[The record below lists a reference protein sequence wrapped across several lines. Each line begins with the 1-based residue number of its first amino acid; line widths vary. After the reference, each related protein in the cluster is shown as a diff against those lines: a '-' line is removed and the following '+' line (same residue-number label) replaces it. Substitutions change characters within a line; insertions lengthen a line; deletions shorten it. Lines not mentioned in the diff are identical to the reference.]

1 LTDGCIIIHVDWRVD
16 FYTDE
21 DGNKPVKDFI
31 LKESKAAKAEIIHV
45 FKLLRINNVL
55 LGMPYVR
62 KIDKSGLRELRIRH
76 GSDLYRIPFFA
87 HTGRM
92 FILLHAIKKKGDK
105 IPEGDKN
112 LAIKRMHDHIL
123 RHKDKKD
130 N

>member
-1 LTDGCIIIHVDWRVD
+1 MDWRVD
-16 FYTDE
+16 FYTDKG
-21 DGNKPVKDFI
+21 GNKPVKDFI
-31 LKESKAAKAEIIHV
+31 LGESKSAIAEIIHV
-45 FKLLRINNVL
+45 FKLLRINNVR

-62 KIDKSGLRELRIRH
+62 KIDPSGLRELRIRH

-112 LAIKRMHDHIL
+112 IAIKRMNDHIL
-123 RHKDKKD
+123 RHINKKD
-130 N
+130 D

>member
-1 LTDGCIIIHVDWRVD
+1 MDWRVD

-21 DGNKPVKDFI
+21 YGNKPVKDF
-31 LKESKAAKAEIIHV
+31 LLEESEAAIAEIIHG
-45 FKLLRINNVL
+45 FKLLRINNIT

-76 GSDLYRIPFFA
+76 GSDLYRILFFA

-92 FILLHAIKKKGDK
+92 FILLHAIKKKSDK

-112 LAIKRMHDHIL
+112 IAIKRMYDYIL
-123 RHKDKKD
+123 RYKDKKD